1 MPSTTV
7 SRSSTLTP
15 TQRAA
20 VRIAMARAF
29 GEDRLVTR
37 EQITRELY
45 GTPTVVTN
53 GITPT
58 DVAATLAPPLAPVFV
73 APVVPDHQGDDV
85 VRRDAPVDQAPDS
98 VVSFADAAAR
108 LRLSIGTVRRYCAPS
123 SGKLRRVGTGV
134 SLASVEAL
142 AA

>member
-1 MPSTTV
+1 M
-7 SRSSTLTP
+7 RLTS

-20 VRIAMARAF
+20 VMVRLCYELGSGRPATRADIIRDLF
-29 GEDRLVTR
+29 GA
-37 EQITRELY
+37 
-45 GTPTVVTN
+45 PTVATN

-58 DVAATLAPPLAPVFV
+58 DVAVTLAPPLAPVFV

-108 LRLSIGTVRRYCAPS
+108 LGLSIGTVRRYCAPS